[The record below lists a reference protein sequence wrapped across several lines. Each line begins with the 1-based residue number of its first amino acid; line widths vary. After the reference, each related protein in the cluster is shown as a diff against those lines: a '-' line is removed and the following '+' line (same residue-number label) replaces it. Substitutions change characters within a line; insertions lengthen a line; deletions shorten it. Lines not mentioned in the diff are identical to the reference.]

1 MAPSEPSRARRRRPI
16 ARDPKTS
23 MNTSNEAILA
33 LLLELKADLAG
44 LKRDVASLKA
54 TDTALLAKVE
64 LLNSKLT
71 YLAEEMGMI

>member
-1 MAPSEPSRARRRRPI
+1 
-16 ARDPKTS
+16 

-33 LLLELKADLAG
+33 LLLELRAEMAG
-44 LKRDVASLKA
+44 LKRDVAALKA

-64 LLNSKLT
+64 LLDGKLT

>member
-1 MAPSEPSRARRRRPI
+1 
-16 ARDPKTS
+16 

-33 LLLELKADLAG
+33 LLLELKAEMAG
-44 LKRDVASLKA
+44 LKREIASLKA
-54 TDTALLAKVE
+54 ADAKILDKVE

>member
-1 MAPSEPSRARRRRPI
+1 
-16 ARDPKTS
+16 

-33 LLLELKADLAG
+33 LLLELRAEMAG
-44 LKRDVASLKA
+44 LKRDVAALKA

>member
-1 MAPSEPSRARRRRPI
+1 
-16 ARDPKTS
+16 

-33 LLLELKADLAG
+33 LLLELKAEMAG
-44 LKRDVASLKA
+44 LKREVASLKA
-54 TDTALLAKVE
+54 TEAKILDKVE